1 MLGLSVVQK
10 DAEKIGNPAA
20 FPTDEATT
28 PAASNITPTSAP
40 SATTTPS
47 VPQQPRQQQSSRG
60 TRNNIFP
67 IEGLSPYQN
76 NWTIKAR
83 VIQKSDIRTYSN
95 QRGEG
100 KFFNVTLMDDSG
112 EIKGTGFNAV
122 ADELYDKLVEDK
134 VYYISKARV
143 NLSKRK
149 FSSAQEYELSLERNT
164 EIEEVRLPCPSGVP
178 SLTFLQCHDTSNLPV
193 VKYNFIELG
202 NLEELPK
209 DSICGMP
216 SCRGLNLRQTY

>member
-1 MLGLSVVQK
+1 MLGLSVIQK
-10 DAEKIGNPAA
+10 NAEKIGNPAA
-20 FPTDEATT
+20 FPSDDATT
-28 PAASNITPTSAP
+28 PAATNITPTSAP

-47 VPQQPRQQQSSRG
+47 VPQQSRQQQSRG
-60 TRNNIFP
+60 TRHNIFP

-122 ADELYDKLVEDK
+122 ADELYEKLQEDK

-164 EIEEVRLPCPSGVP
+164 EIEEVCLLCSSGVS
-178 SLTFLQCHDTSNLPV
+178 SLTFLQCLDTSNLPV
-193 VKYNFIELG
+193 VKYNFIDLG

-209 DSICGMP
+209 DSICGM
-216 SCRGLNLRQTY
+216 SYCRGLFMK